1 MENFNHPH
9 IVKIFGVEKN
19 GKCRF
24 DIIQEYCDQGNL
36 EDYIE
41 ELEENDERLT
51 EA

>member
-1 MENFNHPH
+1 MRNCKHPH
-9 IVKIFGVEKN
+9 IIEIIDVEKN
-19 GKCRF
+19 GKNRF

-41 ELEENDERLT
+41 ELDEKDVRLT